1 MCLEQTCM
9 QPELEHNE
17 ASPHHTA
24 DGQTR
29 QQILA
34 AAEDLFLAK
43 GYKGVSMK
51 DLAEAVQVKPAAL
64 YYHFPDGKE
73 EVFVE
78 MLVQVIIEASERAL
92 RALTSATDFR
102 ERLILLTES
111 MLAFPFDRFALV
123 FRDAQEHLSQ
133 RHLHNKGRFEETVS
147 LLLQRTAEFFQEA
160 ADAGEVTAE
169 IPPTILA
176 LLHQGMCIALL
187 NGRRIAPE
195 QLHEANARQLAE
207 LLVSSLLDGIA
218 SSTPTRR

>member
-1 MCLEQTCM
+1 M
-9 QPELEHNE
+9 QPEIEHNE
-17 ASPHHTA
+17 TSPHHVA

-51 DLAEAVQVKPAAL
+51 DIAAAVQVKPAAL

-73 EVFVE
+73 EVFVD
-78 MLVQVIIEASERAL
+78 MLVQVMVEASERAL
-92 RALTSATDFR
+92 RALTSAADFR
-102 ERLILLTES
+102 ERLTLLTQS

-133 RHLHNKGRFEETVS
+133 RHLHNKGRFEETAS
-147 LLLQRTAEFFQEA
+147 ILLQRTAEFFQEA
-160 ADAGEVTAE
+160 ADAGAVTAE

-195 QLHEANARQLAE
+195 QLHEANARHLAE
-207 LLVSSLLDGIA
+207 MVVSLLLDGVA
-218 SSTPTRR
+218 PSTSTGR

>member
-1 MCLEQTCM
+1 M

-17 ASPHHTA
+17 ASPHHAA

-51 DLAEAVQVKPAAL
+51 DLAAAVQVKPAAL

-78 MLVQVIIEASERAL
+78 MLVQVIVETSERAL
-92 RALTSATDFR
+92 RALTSDANFR
-102 ERLILLTES
+102 ERLTLLTQS
-111 MLAFPFDRFALV
+111 MLAFPLDRFALV
-123 FRDAQEHLSQ
+123 FRDAEEHLSQ
-133 RHLHNKGRFEETVS
+133 RHLQHKGRFEET
-147 LLLQRTAEFFQEA
+147 LRLFLQRTTEFFQEA
-160 ADAGEVTAE
+160 ADAGEVTKQV
-169 IPPTILA
+169 PPSILA

-195 QLHEANARQLAE
+195 QLHEANARHLAE
-207 LLVSSLLDGIA
+207 MVVSSLLDGIA
-218 SSTPTRR
+218 PLTSTGE

>member
-1 MCLEQTCM
+1 M
-9 QPELEHNE
+9 QPEHEHDE
-17 ASPHHTA
+17 VAPHHAA

-51 DLAEAVQVKPAAL
+51 DIAEAVQVKPAAL
-64 YYHFPDGKE
+64 YYHFPSGKE

-78 MLVQVIIEASERAL
+78 MLVQVMAEASERAL
-92 RALTSATDFR
+92 RALTSSADFR
-102 ERLILLTES
+102 ERLTRLTQS
-111 MLAFPFDRFALV
+111 MLAFPLDRFALV

-133 RHLHNKGRFEETVS
+133 RHLQHKERFEETGRFF
-147 LLLQRTAEFFQEA
+147 LQRTAEFFQEA
-160 ADAGEVTAE
+160 ADTREVTAE

-207 LLVSSLLDGIA
+207 MLVASLLDGIGT
-218 SSTPTRR
+218 STSTRG